1 MSKGFFGGGNG
12 TVNSPFLIEDADDLN
27 AIRYHNDKCFKL
39 VNDINLGNGKYN
51 SGQGWIPIEY
61 FSGSIEGNWHKIINL
76 TINRPQQDYVAF
88 LGNVINANIQRLFFV
103 DANVIGHNDVAIVAR
118 YVGTATRKELRKSW
132 PTNENNRNINNI
144 YVINSFVKGNT
155 NVRGMFGYTDGMEST
170 LQFYNLYSD
179 VTIQSNDKI
188 AYGIAQMWYGITT
201 TIYDSDQKYPPGNST
216 NNCGHCNCACNCNCA
231 CACACACNQNG
242 TTQFLNCV
250 VQLHKDSS
258 IVTYYGICDKSDC
271 TYNNCYVDNT
281 EISPII
287 YGNTQYADLS
297 NVKYETDILPVLSKQ
312 YFAFEPTK
320 TVKPKNLNLDSIYFQ
335 LTDGYYVYDFSS
347 KKFIKKYTELTNTN
361 SKKIIQNG
369 MNRFDL
375 KRIPSDAIKYLS
387 DNYKTIKIVDCI
399 IAHEKLIFNT
409 INYKGI
415 LIKSEENKNFIKTKI
430 KFSDVNDKIVT
441 LKSI

>member
-1 MSKGFFGGGNG
+1 MP
-12 TVNSPFLIEDADDLN
+12 PFSYI
-27 AIRYHNDKCFKL
+27 
-39 VNDINLGNGKYN
+39 
-51 SGQGWIPIEY
+51 
-61 FSGSIEGNWHKIINL
+61 
-76 TINRPQQDYVAF
+76 TIKR
-88 LGNVINANIQRLFFV
+88 
-103 DANVIGHNDVAIVAR
+103 
-118 YVGTATRKELRKSW
+118 T
-132 PTNENNRNINNI
+132 
-144 YVINSFVKGNT
+144 
-155 NVRGMFGYTDGMEST
+155 
-170 LQFYNLYSD
+170 
-179 VTIQSNDKI
+179 
-188 AYGIAQMWYGITT
+188 
-201 TIYDSDQKYPPGNST
+201 
-216 NNCGHCNCACNCNCA
+216 
-231 CACACACNQNG
+231 
-242 TTQFLNCV
+242 
-250 VQLHKDSS
+250 
-258 IVTYYGICDKSDC
+258 KSDKK
-271 TYNNCYVDNT
+271 
-281 EISPII
+281 
-287 YGNTQYADLS
+287 AHFL
-297 NVKYETDILPVLSKQ
+297 LSKQ